1 MTYGL
6 PTSVEINGN
15 DYEIRSDYRAI
26 LDILEAIND
35 PELTDSDRAEAVL
48 RIFYPQFEEM
58 PQRDYERAIDRCIWF
73 INCGNEEERPEN
85 KPERLMDWQQD
96 FPLIVAPVN
105 RVLGKEIRSLD
116 YLHWWTFIGAYQEI
130 GDCTFAQI
138 VNIRQKKAHGKK
150 LDKAEQEY
158 YKKNRHLIDFKRQYT
173 SQEEDVISR
182 WI

>member
-6 PTSVEINGN
+6 PASVEINGN
-15 DYEIRSDYRAI
+15 DYESGSDDRAI
-26 LDILEAIND
+26 LDSLEAIND

-73 INCGNEEERPEN
+73 INCGNEEELPEN

-96 FPLIVAPVN
+96 FSLIVAPVN

>member
-1 MTYGL
+1 
-6 PTSVEINGN
+6 
-15 DYEIRSDYRAI
+15 
-26 LDILEAIND
+26 
-35 PELTDSDRAEAVL
+35 
-48 RIFYPQFEEM
+48 
-58 PQRDYERAIDRCIWF
+58 
-73 INCGNEEERPEN
+73 
-85 KPERLMDWQQD
+85 MDWQQD
-96 FPLIVAPVN
+96 FSLIVAPVN

-158 YKKNRHLIDFKRQYT
+158 YKKNRNLIDFKRQYT

>member
-6 PTSVEINGN
+6 PASVEINGN
-15 DYEIRSDYRAI
+15 DYAIRSDYRAI

-58 PQRDYERAIDRCIWF
+58 PQMDYERAIDRCIWF

-96 FPLIVAPVN
+96 FSLIVAPVN

>member
-6 PTSVEINGN
+6 PASVEINGN

-26 LDILEAIND
+26 LDIIEAIND

-58 PQRDYERAIDRCIWF
+58 PQRDYDRAIDRCVWF
-73 INCGNEEERPEN
+73 IIC
-85 KPERLMDWQQD
+85 
-96 FPLIVAPVN
+96 
-105 RVLGKEIRSLD
+105 
-116 YLHWWTFIGAYQEI
+116 AYQEI

-182 WI
+182 WT

>member
-1 MTYGL
+1 MMYDL
-6 PTSVEINGN
+6 PVSVDVNGHA
-15 DYEIRSDYRAI
+15 YEIRSDYRAI

-35 PELTDSDRAEAVL
+35 PELTTSERAEAVL

-85 KPERLMDWQQD
+85 KSERLMDWQQD
-96 FPLIVAPVN
+96 FSLIVAPVN

-138 VNIRQKKAHGKK
+138 VNIRQKKARCKK
-150 LDKAEQEY
+150 LNKDEQEY
-158 YKKNRHLIDFKRQYT
+158 YKKNRNLIDLKRQYT
-173 SQEEDVISR
+173 SHDDDVISR